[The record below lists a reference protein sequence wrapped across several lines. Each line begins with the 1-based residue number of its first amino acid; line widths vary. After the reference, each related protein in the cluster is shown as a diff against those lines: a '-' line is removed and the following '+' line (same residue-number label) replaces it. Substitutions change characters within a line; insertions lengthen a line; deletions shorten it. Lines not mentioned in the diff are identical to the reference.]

1 MRTLTTAD
9 LFSMEVINLCD
20 GARLGCP
27 VALEL
32 DCDDGKISA
41 LLLPQSTGFSLFCK
55 GKNEYYR
62 IPWCKIQCIGED
74 TVLVN
79 ITAGELNTCA
89 CKRPKGIG
97 FFG

>member
-9 LFSMEVINLCD
+9 LSSMEVINLCD
-20 GARLGCP
+20 GAKLGCP
-27 VALEL
+27 TCIEL
-32 DCDDGKISA
+32 DCDDGKITA
-41 LLLPQSTGFSLFCK
+41 LLLPQSKGFSLL
-55 GKNEYYR
+55 GKAEYYR

-74 TVLVN
+74 TILVN
-79 ITAGELNTCA
+79 ISANEFNACA